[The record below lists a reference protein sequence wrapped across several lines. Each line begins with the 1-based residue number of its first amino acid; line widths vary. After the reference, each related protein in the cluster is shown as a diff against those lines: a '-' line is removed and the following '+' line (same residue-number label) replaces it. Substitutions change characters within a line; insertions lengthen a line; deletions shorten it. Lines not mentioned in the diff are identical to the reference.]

1 MPQLVAISLARFALV
16 PLATAALL
24 AAASAAG
31 LVPADPLLHFML
43 LMQSCMPSA
52 QNSVLALQVRGA
64 PERATLMARMLL
76 VVYVAAAIPLSLLIT
91 CFLQA
96 TGVGAML

>member
-1 MPQLVAISLARFALV
+1 M

-64 PERATLMARMLL
+64 RARDLMARMLL
-76 VVYVAAAIPLSLLIT
+76 VAYVAAAVPLSLLIT

>member
-1 MPQLVAISLARFALV
+1 
-16 PLATAALL
+16 
-24 AAASAAG
+24 
-31 LVPADPLLHFML
+31 ML

-76 VVYVAAAIPLSLLIT
+76 VVYVAAAVPLSLLIT

>member
-1 MPQLVAISLARFALV
+1 METLTS
-16 PLATAALL
+16 
-24 AAASAAG
+24 SG
-31 LVPADPLLHFML
+31 H
-43 LMQSCMPSA
+43 
-52 QNSVLALQVRGA
+52 
-64 PERATLMARMLL
+64 ATLMARMLL

>member
-1 MPQLVAISLARFALV
+1 MRKALRV
-16 PLATAALL
+16 SRIEPIIIGTACSSQQ
-24 AAASAAG
+24 ASPPFSA
-31 LVPADPLLHFML
+31 
-43 LMQSCMPSA
+43 SA

-76 VVYVAAAIPLSLLIT
+76 VVYVAAAVPLSLLIT

>member
-1 MPQLVAISLARFALV
+1 
-16 PLATAALL
+16 
-24 AAASAAG
+24 
-31 LVPADPLLHFML
+31 
-43 LMQSCMPSA
+43 MPSA

-76 VVYVAAAIPLSLLIT
+76 VVYVAAAVSLSLLIT